1 MKTFYQI
8 RWDVVRERLQEP
20 AVPTSKGR
28 VTALRFKSFVVLRE
42 KKKSLTKLN
51 PPGRELLLY
60 TPTFLKIK

>member
-28 VTALRFKSFVVLRE
+28 VTALRFKTFVVLRE
-42 KKKSLTKLN
+42 KKKSSTKLN

-60 TPTFLKIK
+60 TATFLKIK